1 MRPRGATPRPKSGAE
16 AGRTPCLGA
25 AAKRSYPVS
34 KVRGSRGVPGWDSTG
49 AAERRYPTSKVRG
62 GGRKEQPHVQGA
74 VAARAQEG
82 LEELHQVQAQ
92 EGQW

>member
-1 MRPRGATPRPKSGAE
+1 MNIVLLTALGVGGATIF
-16 AGRTPCLGA
+16 GA
-25 AAKRSYPVS
+25 ALGFCIKRISYKFNDLVFAAAAATDHAAERSYPM
-34 KVRGSRGVPGWDSTG
+34 P
-49 AAERRYPTSKVRG
+49 KVRG